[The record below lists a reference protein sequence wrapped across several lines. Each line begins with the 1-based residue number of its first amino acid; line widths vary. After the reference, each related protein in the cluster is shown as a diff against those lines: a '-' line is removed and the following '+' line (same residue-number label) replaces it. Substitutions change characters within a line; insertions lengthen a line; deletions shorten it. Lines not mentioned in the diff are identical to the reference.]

1 MKIENFVAT
10 RGVILNSRNEI
21 LIVSRDA
28 IIWELPGGGC
38 DYDKSSSEMC
48 VQEVYE
54 EVGLNVEVEHF
65 TGVFEYCMSKDD
77 IIARN
82 VIFYYKCKI
91 IGSEEIDQ
99 NWKDLGYD
107 VIKFRKFVAFDE
119 FKLLNGRKSLSPIQK
134 MTIEDM
140 QNFKGVNF
148 GFINYLND

>member
-1 MKIENFVAT
+1 MKIENFIAT
-10 RGVILNSRNEI
+10 RGVVFNSKNDILV
-21 LIVSRDA
+21 VSRDSM
-28 IIWELPGGGC
+28 IWELPGGGC

-54 EVGLNVEVEHF
+54 EVGLSVEVEHF
-65 TGVFEYCMSKDD
+65 IGVFEYCMSKDD

-91 IGSEEIDQ
+91 IGSEEIDP

-107 VIKFRKFVAFDE
+107 VIKFRKFISFDE
-119 FKLLNGRKSLSPIQK
+119 LRLLNGRKSVSPIQK
-134 MTIEDM
+134 MNIVDV
-140 QNFKGVNF
+140 QNCKGVNF